1 MQTPFRIACVGEAM
15 VEFSFHG
22 DQPKIGFAGDTLNTA
37 VYLRRFAPKEHRI
50 YFVSVVGLDPLSD
63 RMLKF
68 IDTEYVSTRYIT
80 RHPDKLPG
88 LYTISNDD
96 AGERTLFYW
105 RENSA
110 AGTLFNDGFSVL
122 DNFDVIYLSA
132 ITLAILQPDVRSRL
146 LDWLEEWNG
155 TVVFDSNYRRRLWES
170 TELARNTV
178 SRIWRRADI
187 GLPTLEDEMELFEDE
202 SEYEVLARFREFGLK
217 YGVLKRGI
225 RGPLSLS
232 GVESSGTD
240 YAVADKVVDT
250 TGAGDSFNGG
260 YLAALYSGATQREA
274 MIAGHNLAVEV
285 IGMTGAIVVD
295 AQLRA

>member
-1 MQTPFRIACVGEAM
+1 MQTPLRIACVGEAM
-15 VEFSFHG
+15 VEFSFDG

-37 VYLRRFAPKEHRI
+37 VYLRRFAPKKHDI
-50 YFVSVVGLDPLSD
+50 GFVSVVGTDPLSD

-68 IDTEYVSTRYIT
+68 IDTEGVSTRCIR

-88 LYTISNDD
+88 LYTISNNAD
-96 AGERTLFYW
+96 GERTLFYW

-110 AGTLFNDGFSVL
+110 ASTLFDDGFRVL

-146 LDWLEEWNG
+146 LDWLEGWKG
-155 TVVFDSNYRRRLWES
+155 TVVFDSNYRQRLWEN
-170 TELARNTV
+170 TELARNAV
-178 SRIWRRADI
+178 SRIWRRTDI
-187 GLPTLEDEMELFEDE
+187 GLPSLEDEMELFEDE
-202 SEYEVLARFREFGLK
+202 SEYQVLARLRESGLK
-217 YGVLKRGI
+217 DGVLKRGTK
-225 RGPLSLS
+225 GPLTLS
-232 GVESSGTD
+232 SVECSVTD

-285 IGMTGAIVVD
+285 IGRTGAIVMD
-295 AQLRA
+295 T